1 MLPIKED
8 GAWDRWS
15 LLATSQATPYGGEN
29 YRRMETDPIQRE
41 RARLVTAL
49 RNIGPPHGEAVVA
62 IRDVGF
68 TGQRGWIAKRAR
80 VDVTLPPDPSGRE
93 VWRAVEIDL
102 STGPDDMYPYYP
114 FATFVYVGGELT
126 AVSEFVR
133 AEERRTAHVRLPAG
147 RTSEL
152 AFVTE
157 VGGHSPNDARDLAV
171 LLGQVRIGR
180 VVAPPK
186 PRSSPPAHESASQ
199 FLFPLDTETAR
210 PIFVV
215 GAYRSG
221 TSILTWAIGQH
232 PNILPVE
239 ETRWLHLFGEG
250 ARAGFSLASR
260 AARNFFQIYDISERE
275 YLAHFGLSIDS
286 LMRTSGLR
294 LNHRTSLARHV
305 NKLEQRD
312 GTYDSKFQLARSA
325 FNPKRRWVD
334 GTPENSACIPVLR
347 MLFPAARFLF
357 AIRDPFDVIASMMQ
371 FDRAGG
377 EPLAPEEAALM
388 WTRLTSYGLL
398 AYRAYGPEV
407 VKIVRHADIV
417 SNPVYCL
424 RDVFDFL
431 GEPRYER
438 AGDTFG
444 TRLNSSRIPPA
455 ERAVMLEKLRA
466 ELPGRAVVTGIYDQV
481 MRCIHTPW
489 VRDQDAL
496 DELDAGS
503 RDLVARIV
511 GQVSGGL

>member
-1 MLPIKED
+1 
-8 GAWDRWS
+8 
-15 LLATSQATPYGGEN
+15 LATSQATPYGGEN
-29 YRRMETDPIQRE
+29 YRGMETDSIERE
-41 RARLVTAL
+41 RARLVDAL
-49 RNIGPPHGEAVVA
+49 KSIGPPHQEAVVA

-102 STGPDDMYPYYP
+102 STGPDEMYPYYP

-126 AVSEFVR
+126 AVCEFLR
-133 AEERRTAHVRLPAG
+133 AEERRTAHVRLLAG

-152 AFVTE
+152 TFVSE
-157 VGGHSPNDARDLAV
+157 VGGHAASDARDLAV
-171 LLGQVRIGR
+171 LLGQVRTGR

-186 PRSSPPAHESASQ
+186 ARTSLPAQDSVSP
-199 FLFPLDTETAR
+199 FLFPLDTEAAR
-210 PIFVV
+210 PVFVV

-250 ARAGFSLASR
+250 ARGGFALASK
-260 AARNFFQIYDISERE
+260 APRNFFQIYDVSERE
-275 YLAHFGLSIDS
+275 YLAHFGLAIDS

-294 LNHRTSLARHV
+294 LNHRTSLARHAG
-305 NKLEQRD
+305 KLEQRD

-347 MLFPAARFLF
+347 LLFPAARFLL

-388 WTRLTSYGLL
+388 WMRLTNYGLL
-398 AYRAYGPEV
+398 AYRAYGPDV

-417 SNPVYCL
+417 SDPVHCL
-424 RDVFDFL
+424 REVFDFL

-455 ERAVMLEKLRA
+455 ERARMLETLRA
-466 ELPGRAVVTGIYDQV
+466 ELPGRAVVADIYRQV
-481 MRCIHTPW
+481 MRCMHTPW
-489 VRDQDAL
+489 VRDQDAFE
-496 DELDAGS
+496 ELEAGS